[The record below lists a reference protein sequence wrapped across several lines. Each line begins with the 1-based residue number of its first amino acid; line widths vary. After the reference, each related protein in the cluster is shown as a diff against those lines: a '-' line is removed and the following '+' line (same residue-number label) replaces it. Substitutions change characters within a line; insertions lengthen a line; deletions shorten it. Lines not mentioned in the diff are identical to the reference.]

1 MKKRT
6 IGTLL
11 AALLMAGGAVA
22 QNNGGIDAAMY
33 KEISESY
40 KPTTSEKA
48 LQNILMGN
56 PIKALSLNQENLG
69 EMNTHF
75 SHSVPSKGITNQESS
90 GRCWL
95 FTGMNVMRA
104 KMIAEQDLGA
114 FQFSQVYN
122 FFFDQLEKS
131 NLFLQGII
139 DTRKKPKEDRV
150 VDWLFKNPL
159 SDGGTYTGVADLVA
173 KYGIVPKGVMPE
185 TYTSNNTDAFNSL
198 LKRKLRE
205 FGLRLRDA
213 ADNGAKEKELLAM
226 KKEQL
231 KVVYKMLAQVYGVPP
246 TEFEWA
252 PKDANGK
259 YREEP
264 QKYTPKSFYDK
275 YIGIDLQNDFVM
287 LMNDPTRPYWK
298 SYEIEYD
305 RHAYDGHNWLY
316 VNLPIEEIKQMAIAS
331 IKDSTMMYFSCDVGK
346 FLDSK
351 RGTLDMNNYNY
362 EELFGVEFGM
372 DKRERISVYDS
383 GSSHAMT
390 LKAVDID
397 KDGNIVK
404 WQVENSWGAGSGY
417 QGTLIMTD
425 EWFDEYMFRLV
436 VDKKYVPAKVLDV
449 LKEKPTMLPAWDPMF
464 MPEESEPPTATVA
477 DTERTSYRAY
487 CRVLCTGPDEQI
499 YAHVDYGQK
508 GYRKITSCLADEN
521 GKKIKF
527 DSRMAIINYMS
538 KLGWDLKEIGFN
550 NQDTDVN
557 DTFLFTKIV
566 ASDKEISDGLHT
578 QADHKKSKE

>member
-11 AALLMAGGAVA
+11 AALFMAGGAVA
-22 QNNGGIDAAMY
+22 QNNGSIDAAMY

-69 EMNTHF
+69 EMDTHF

-331 IKDSTMMYFSCDVGK
+331 TCCKYSIR
-346 FLDSK
+346 K
-351 RGTLDMNNYNY
+351 R
-362 EELFGVEFGM
+362 
-372 DKRERISVYDS
+372 
-383 GSSHAMT
+383 
-390 LKAVDID
+390 
-397 KDGNIVK
+397 
-404 WQVENSWGAGSGY
+404 
-417 QGTLIMTD
+417 
-425 EWFDEYMFRLV
+425 
-436 VDKKYVPAKVLDV
+436 
-449 LKEKPTMLPAWDPMF
+449 
-464 MPEESEPPTATVA
+464 
-477 DTERTSYRAY
+477 SYY
-487 CRVLCTGPDEQI
+487 C
-499 YAHVDYGQK
+499 
-508 GYRKITSCLADEN
+508 
-521 GKKIKF
+521 F
-527 DSRMAIINYMS
+527 
-538 KLGWDLKEIGFN
+538 
-550 NQDTDVN
+550 
-557 DTFLFTKIV
+557 
-566 ASDKEISDGLHT
+566 
-578 QADHKKSKE
+578 

>member
-1 MKKRT
+1 MGKEQTKNRITMKKRT

-22 QNNGGIDAAMY
+22 QNNGGIDAEMY

-69 EMNTHF
+69 EMDTYF

-464 MPEESEPPTATVA
+464 MPEE
-477 DTERTSYRAY
+477 
-487 CRVLCTGPDEQI
+487 
-499 YAHVDYGQK
+499 
-508 GYRKITSCLADEN
+508 
-521 GKKIKF
+521 
-527 DSRMAIINYMS
+527 
-538 KLGWDLKEIGFN
+538 
-550 NQDTDVN
+550 
-557 DTFLFTKIV
+557 
-566 ASDKEISDGLHT
+566 
-578 QADHKKSKE
+578 